1 MNDMKN
7 NPERAKLQ
15 YNWSCS
21 EWNIGGKDEV
31 IESEKGTIEVEIGTK
46 INLPMFEG
54 LKVLGLNEKSIRF
67 NNGTIL
73 PRGEYRYFSLTVDGY
88 EDHEGVVWEG
98 KEYFLSLF
106 YPE

>member
-15 YNWSCS
+15 YSWSCS
-21 EWNIGGKDEV
+21 EWNIGGKDEIV
-31 IESEKGTIEVEIGTK
+31 ESEQGTVEVELCTTFD
-46 INLPMFEG
+46 LPMFKD
-54 LKVLGLNEKSIRF
+54 LKVLGLNENVIRF
-67 NNGTIL
+67 NNGAML
-73 PRGEYRYFSLTVDGY
+73 KRGETKYFSVTVDGY

-98 KEYFLSLF
+98 KEYFLSLH